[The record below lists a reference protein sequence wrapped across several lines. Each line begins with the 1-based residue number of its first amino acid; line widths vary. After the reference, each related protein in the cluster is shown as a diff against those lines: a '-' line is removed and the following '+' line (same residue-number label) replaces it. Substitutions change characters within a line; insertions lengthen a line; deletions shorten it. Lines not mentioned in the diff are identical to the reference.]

1 MNTTSSPTSPSFR
14 KSINAC
20 PPTPRLYHQLVDFK
34 GEPVPSF
41 PKLKSAGKTS
51 AQEQEGTLISKKPEG
66 LHFLMTPCSLRSL
79 LPNETYY
86 TKFGECKS
94 TNSQDS
100 KSNKRLRKVSFDL
113 EPRIFSE
120 ESKWCEDK
128 EEEQIV
134 TCCIGICKVNCDPI
148 QTSLTT
154 PLQHILALTLVVG
167 QRNRTF
173 LWHCVV
179 QNQWNSTYQILYVVC
194 VCGESKSFQRLVV
207 QKRTFGYINK

>member
-14 KSINAC
+14 KSSNAC

-41 PKLKSAGKTS
+41 PKLKSAGKAS

-134 TCCIGICKVNCDPI
+134 TCCIDICKVNCDPI
-148 QTSLTT
+148 QTLLTT
-154 PLQHILALTLVVG
+154 PSSKLLHV
-167 QRNRTF
+167 
-173 LWHCVV
+173 C
-179 QNQWNSTYQILYVVC
+179 STSLRWLL
-194 VCGESKSFQRLVV
+194 S
-207 QKRTFGYINK
+207 

>member
-1 MNTTSSPTSPSFR
+1 MLFAVVTARYRATDACTQYVQWKQLENYESAYNTNMNTTSSPTSPSFR

-41 PKLKSAGKTS
+41 PKLKSAGKAS

-113 EPRIFSE
+113 EPRIFQKNPSDA
-120 ESKWCEDK
+120 KTRK
-128 EEEQIV
+128 
-134 TCCIGICKVNCDPI
+134 
-148 QTSLTT
+148 
-154 PLQHILALTLVVG
+154 
-167 QRNRTF
+167 RNK
-173 LWHCVV
+173 L
-179 QNQWNSTYQILYVVC
+179 
-194 VCGESKSFQRLVV
+194 
-207 QKRTFGYINK
+207 